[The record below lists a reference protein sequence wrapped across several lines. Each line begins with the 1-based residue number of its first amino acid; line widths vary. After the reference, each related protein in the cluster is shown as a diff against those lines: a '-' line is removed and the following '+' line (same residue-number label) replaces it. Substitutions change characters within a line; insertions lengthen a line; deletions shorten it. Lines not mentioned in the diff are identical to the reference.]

1 MGISNQQHRVQ
12 IGLHYNRVNRKLLL
26 YGGKSSLFNFDWMY
40 VLRQAYISYGE
51 LCYLT
56 YFITAFIYVYI
67 IFLTFAM
74 YSDVVLTNKMY
85 PPKPL
90 SHDNNPFSNYLDI
103 NGNF

>member
-1 MGISNQQHRVQ
+1 
-12 IGLHYNRVNRKLLL
+12 
-26 YGGKSSLFNFDWMY
+26 MY

-90 SHDNNPFSNYLDI
+90 YTFSLDI
-103 NGNF
+103 THPHIIFIISPYQQYVNSCYIMILAWTIGKLINTVPKWNSKRSVRK